1 MRKLVLLALAAVLAA
16 APLPAGA
23 AKKGKQQKIE
33 GDILLPAPF
42 VDDSGCFAGLHRRAV
57 ILAGGDPEQPFNGVI
72 GYSFAVDPATA
83 GKPFVLEVPEGQ
95 GTVDLDITFYTKFG
109 TPEDVVNDPTGAGAP
124 ATVDFATRAPGGEAG
139 KVPSKDYPLAII
151 CMYGGQQGAGALAS
165 FVYTAG
171 KGVKLPKG

>member
-1 MRKLVLLALAAVLAA
+1 VVIGALVLG
-16 APLPAGA
+16 PLPAGA
-23 AKKGKQQKIE
+23 AKKAKQQRIE
-33 GDILLPAPF
+33 GEIALPAPF
-42 VDDSGCFAGLHRRAV
+42 IDDSGCFAGLHRRAV
-57 ILAGGDPEQPFNGVI
+57 ILSGGEADSPVNGVI
-72 GYSFAVDPATA
+72 GYSFEVDPATA
-83 GKPFVLEVPEGQ
+83 NKPFVLEVSEGQ

-109 TPEDVVNDPTGAGAP
+109 TPEDVVNDPAGAGAP

-139 KVPSKDYPLAII
+139 KVPPKDYPLAII